1 MSHCHQSECIL
12 LRGERD
18 RMCCLLSS
26 FVILFIIEQ
35 GPLQILGPLVELY
48 YCLALEKIYRMLI
61 PRIRAF
67 SLADL
72 WGQTILSQRAGHG
85 HPRTPHPSY
94 APVCRNSVR
103 KLWQTLWGICI
114 TCGKREWVE
123 SLQEGNVTET
133 QPRPQGFSLKK
144 MKGKALGTGLIER
157 IVV

>member
-35 GPLQILGPLVELY
+35 GPLQIFGPLVELY

-72 WGQTILSQRAGHG
+72 WGQTILSQRGGHG
-85 HPRTPHPSY
+85 HPRTPHPSAY
-94 APVCRNSVR
+94 VYFP
-103 KLWQTLWGICI
+103 T
-114 TCGKREWVE
+114 
-123 SLQEGNVTET
+123 
-133 QPRPQGFSLKK
+133 RPQSTKTRTAISNNRSFAILFPSMVVSRLARENDLK
-144 MKGKALGTGLIER
+144 ER
-157 IVV
+157 ENHRFVANL